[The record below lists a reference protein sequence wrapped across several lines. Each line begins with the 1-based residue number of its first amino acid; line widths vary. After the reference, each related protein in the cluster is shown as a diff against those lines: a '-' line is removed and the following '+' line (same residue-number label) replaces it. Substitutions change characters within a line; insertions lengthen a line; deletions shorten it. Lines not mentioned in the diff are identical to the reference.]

1 MIIAFIAFT
10 VFSVHF
16 CECWLKSGF
25 FGTRRVS
32 GRMQWRLQCSRTFSG
47 RFIIVFSPFVSQ
59 PILLFYFNQFCVLSG
74 HIDMVWYKKEAFSIE
89 NIRITLS
96 WNKRILQIHRMRCWK
111 INKIIWPCKCFNAL
125 QNSFVSLHW
134 RMVRQRIE
142 TYFAYF
148 FSLFTL
154 RMIISTGFRYTNT
167 RLYTWNVQIFV
178 ELRRLHN
185 FNDFL
190 PESLLSRRHKECSN
204 EEIKK
209 YHTNRGKKKTPNH
222 HSKRFFRLAI
232 ESKRECVALKSQQVF
247 QCEGDKCHWSSFLL
261 CKGDRIENVAS
272 QQKSTVK

>member
-74 HIDMVWYKKEAFSIE
+74 HIDMEWYKKEAFSIE

-148 FSLFTL
+148 FRCSL
-154 RMIISTGFRYTNT
+154 YAW
-167 RLYTWNVQIFV
+167 LY
-178 ELRRLHN
+178 
-185 FNDFL
+185 
-190 PESLLSRRHKECSN
+190 
-204 EEIKK
+204 
-209 YHTNRGKKKTPNH
+209 
-222 HSKRFFRLAI
+222 
-232 ESKRECVALKSQQVF
+232 QQVF
-247 QCEGDKCHWSSFLL
+247 GTQTHVCILEMCKYLLSFVVCTISMTFCLNLFCPVDIKNVQMKRLKNIIQIEAKKNTESSFEKVLSL
-261 CKGDRIENVAS
+261 GHRI
-272 QQKSTVK
+272 KKRMCCVKITAGFSMWGG

>member
-74 HIDMVWYKKEAFSIE
+74 HIDMEWYKKEAFSIE

-148 FSLFTL
+148 FRCSLYAWLYQQVFGTQTHVCIL
-154 RMIISTGFRYTNT
+154 EMCKYLLSFVVCTISMT
-167 RLYTWNVQIFV
+167 
-178 ELRRLHN
+178 E
-185 FNDFL
+185 FL

-209 YHTNRGKKKTPNH
+209 YHTNRGKKNRIIIRK
-222 HSKRFFRLAI
+222 
-232 ESKRECVALKSQQVF
+232 
-247 QCEGDKCHWSSFLL
+247 GSFAWPSNQ
-261 CKGDRIENVAS
+261 KENVLR
-272 QQKSTVK
+272 